1 MTIPKKV
8 QGRMKGLWK
17 QLLID
22 GADDEFVYKMKNE
35 YKRCLKAARQ
45 NKWKASLKASP
56 KASPEA
62 SLIPSPLI
70 SPDEKESSKGK
81 VNPSIIPP
89 TETTTTTRACAC
101 EGENHTTGPKAQK
114 PKDAEPRERM
124 KTPSIEECRE
134 YHAAKKY
141 SWEIESFYDYYTANG
156 WKVGRNPMKDWRAAM
171 RNWNRTEKNKTSGG
185 TSAGYYRRRADND
198 QRPTAEQVKDIM
210 EVL

>member
-1 MTIPKKV
+1 MSKAP
-8 QGRMKGLWK
+8 K
-17 QLLID
+17 QLLEELRRLEKERDKINHKISYRREVLSKFYMRNSHTD
-22 GADDEFVYKMKNE
+22 SHTD
-35 YKRCLKAARQ
+35 
-45 NKWKASLKASP
+45 SHIS
-56 KASPEA
+56 
-62 SLIPSPLI
+62 PSPLV

-171 RNWNRTEKNKTSGG
+171 RNWNRTEAKYSAKPSRAISSRG
-185 TSAGYYRRRADND
+185 TRRASNWVGATEKQIRDFSNAFK
-198 QRPTAEQVKDIM
+198 RKH
-210 EVL
+210 

>member
-1 MTIPKKV
+1 MIIPKKV
-8 QGRMKGLWK
+8 QKTMKGLWK
-17 QLLID
+17 QLFID
-22 GADDEFVYKMKNE
+22 GADDEFVYSMKKE

-56 KASPEA
+56 KASPKA
-62 SLIPSPLI
+62 SLQPSPLI
-70 SPDEKESSKGK
+70 SPDEKEGSEEK

-101 EGENHTTGPKAQK
+101 EGENHTTEPKAQS
-114 PKDAEPRERM
+114 RM
-124 KTPSIEECRE
+124 KVPTIEECRE

-141 SWEIESFYDYYTANG
+141 SWEIESFYDYYEANG
-156 WKVGRNPMKDWRAAM
+156 WKVGRNPMRDWRAAM

-185 TSAGYYRRRADND
+185 TSARYYRRRADND